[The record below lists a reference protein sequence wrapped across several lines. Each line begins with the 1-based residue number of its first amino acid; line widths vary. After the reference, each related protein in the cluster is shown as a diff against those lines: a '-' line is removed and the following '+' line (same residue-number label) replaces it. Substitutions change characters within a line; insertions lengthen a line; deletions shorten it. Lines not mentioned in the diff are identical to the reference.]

1 MGLLHSV
8 KFLGYAWLDFTRYYL
23 AGRRNGFDRTYFQHV
38 TGAWSRGLLRS
49 AGVDFQVDGAENLPA
64 GPFLIAAN
72 HQSYLDIP
80 LLVVALGDHKPIFIM
95 KQELL
100 KVPLLGRLAVAAGA
114 IAINR
119 GDRRQAVAAIEE
131 GLRQVKPGEAVMMF
145 PEGTRTRTGKM
156 GTAKKGVFYFAI
168 HTGLPIAPVAIT
180 GSFDRFPKD
189 HFFSINPGPVRV
201 QILPAISPDPDRGD
215 DQVNDLVERW
225 VAVVQTAVG
234 ELEPATGA
242 AAGAL

>member
-1 MGLLHSV
+1 MGFLHSV

-23 AGRRNGFDRTYFQHV
+23 AGRRNGFDRAYFQDV

-49 AGVDFQVDGAENLPA
+49 AGVDYQVEGAENLPS

-80 LLVVALGDHKPIFIM
+80 LLVVALGDHRPIFIM

-119 GDRRQAVAAIEE
+119 GDRRQAIAAIEE

-145 PEGTRTRTGKM
+145 PEGTRTRTGRM
-156 GTAKKGVFYFAI
+156 GPAKKGVFYFAI

-189 HFFSINPGPVRV
+189 RFFSINPGPVRV
-201 QILPAISPDPDRGD
+201 QILPAICPDPDRGD
-215 DQVNDLVERW
+215 DQVDDLIERW
-225 VAVVQTAVG
+225 VAAVKTAVG
-234 ELEPATGA
+234 ELEPAASA
-242 AAGAL
+242 AAGAI